1 MERARALLPRWVQMP
16 MELKGGAG
24 KVAYLDTEGSFV
36 PERIRPIAERFDL
49 DPDAILENV

>member
-1 MERARALLPRWVQMP
+1 MP
-16 MELKGGAG
+16 VELRGGAG

-49 DPDAILENV
+49 DPDAILENVRHPYYPSLLQ